1 MGRNRRIQAVVIGAS
16 WGGLNAYTRVLEKI
30 PRELPVPVLLVQHQR
45 NDAGDRMASL
55 LDTRTPLPVISPD
68 SGEEI
73 LPGCVYVAPPGYHML
88 VGVDHCIYF
97 SMSAPVNFSRPAIDE
112 LFFSAGHVFGHS
124 LLGVILTGA
133 NEDGSAG
140 MCYIRDRGGL
150 TIAQSP
156 RTAEAS
162 IMPEAAIRRNC
173 IEYTVD
179 LDDMGDFITELVF
192 GLTE

>member
-1 MGRNRRIQAVVIGAS
+1 MGGKRRIEAVVIGAS
-16 WGGLNAYTRVLEKI
+16 WGGLNAYTRVLEKM

-55 LDTRTPLPVISPD
+55 LDTRTPLSVISPV

-73 LPGCVYVAPPGYHML
+73 HAGCVYVAPPGYHML
-88 VGVDHCIYF
+88 VGVERCISF
-97 SMSAPVNFSRPAIDE
+97 SVSAPVNFSRPAIDE
-112 LFFSAGHVFGHS
+112 LFFSAGHVFGRS

-140 MCYIRDRGGL
+140 MRYIKDRGGV
-150 TIAQSP
+150 TVAQSP
-156 RTAEAS
+156 DTAEAS
-162 IMPEAAIRRNC
+162 IMPQAAIAKNC
-173 IEYTVD
+173 IEYIVD
-179 LDDMGDFITELVF
+179 LDEIGDFITELVF